1 MRNNFRWELGL
12 VAPLLPAAPLFPA
25 FGIAPHPVANIP
37 TEAAGNEERR
47 FHSETVGA
55 INEIAKTSSAY
66 TPIEMQSRGSHADL
80 PWPIRRGRVA
90 FPERVKSGRP
100 LYGEVG
106 NVKDSTGRLKQLLAA
121 FRSSLDLSAFAKGP
135 AFRISR
141 APAYS
146 LRDENER

>member
-1 MRNNFRWELGL
+1 METAARTSRPMGGMNFAFIHPRMLAATRQCL
-12 VAPLLPAAPLFPA
+12 PLLCRTQTFKRIVSKPNPTDMRHKTGC
-25 FGIAPHPVANIP
+25 GII
-37 TEAAGNEERR
+37 
-47 FHSETVGA
+47 SVGSLA
-55 INEIAKTSSAY
+55 WS
-66 TPIEMQSRGSHADL
+66 
-80 PWPIRRGRVA
+80 IRRGRVA